1 MEIKKKKRIVCVRAR
16 QPASQSSF
24 DIIVMY
30 SSSPRLYSCA
40 PLLERK
46 KKKKNKEEFVLSI
59 HHGCRNINGRVPLS

>member
-46 KKKKNKEEFVLSI
+46 KKKKKSLSCPFI
-59 HHGCRNINGRVPLS
+59 MDAGI